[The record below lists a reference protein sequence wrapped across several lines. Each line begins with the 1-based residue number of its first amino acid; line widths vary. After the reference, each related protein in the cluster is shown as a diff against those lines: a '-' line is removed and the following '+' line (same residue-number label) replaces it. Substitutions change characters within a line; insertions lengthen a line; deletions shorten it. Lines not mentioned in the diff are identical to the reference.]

1 MGRAGRIIGVVRTGA
16 EEGKGNS
23 ALGKRNA
30 KHPYRSVSLLS
41 GFSL

>member
-1 MGRAGRIIGVVRTGA
+1 MGKAGRIIGVVRTGA
-16 EEGKGNS
+16 EGKGNS